1 MTAFKLNPF
10 QYEKWIHQ
18 NKAFVTDIVE
28 GCLLDS
34 VLVQCSG
41 GVAAMFETALN
52 DWSSCFTVY
61 FARYGSEG
69 ENTVYNMWDTFAGAA
84 IVETA

>member
-1 MTAFKLNPF
+1 MTVFKLNAL

-18 NKAFVTDIVE
+18 NNASVEDIVE

-41 GVAAMFETALN
+41 GVAAIFETYQN
-52 DWSSCFTVY
+52 SNSSVFTVY
-61 FARYGSEG
+61 FGRYGSED
-69 ENTVYNMWDTFAGAA
+69 EQTVCNMWDTFAGAA

>member
-18 NKAFVTDIVE
+18 NKAFVTDIVD

-34 VLVQCSG
+34 VFVQCSG
-41 GVAAMFETALN
+41 GVAAIFETYQN
-52 DWSSCFTVY
+52 SNSSVFTVY
-61 FARYGSEG
+61 FARYGSED
-69 ENTVYNMWDTFAGAA
+69 ENTIYNMWDTFAGAA